1 METNPNKIDM
11 LHGGL
16 FWKLVIFALPLAAT
30 SILQHLF
37 NSADVA
43 VVGRFAGGNAL
54 AAVGANVANVGVF
67 VNFLVG
73 ASIGP
78 NVVVATLLG
87 SGRTEEVSDAIHTV
101 VAMAIAGGLVL
112 MGVGLVIA
120 RPLIEAIGT
129 PAEVVDMAVL
139 YFRIYMLGIPFITL
153 YDFGA
158 AILRS
163 IGDTKRPLCYM
174 IFSGILNVIL
184 NLLFVIVFHL
194 GVAGVAIAT
203 SVSNLASATLVLR
216 TLMHEEGPLQ
226 LRIGSIRLHKRYA
239 VRVLQIGVP
248 SGIQDA
254 VFSVSN
260 IFVQAGINSFGA
272 QAIAGAAAGLNF
284 EYFTYDICMAFAQAA
299 VTFYSQNLGAGDRVR
314 CTRVFR
320 LTLVQSIL
328 FTQLLALPF
337 TIWAR
342 QLAGLYT
349 TDPVAIDYAVQR
361 MYHVMSIEGLCSL
374 FDVPSGVLRSLGH
387 SISPSVITIM
397 GTVVFRILWIMTVFR
412 MVPTYTML
420 LDVYPVSWVLTG
432 AALFAMYF
440 YVRGKHW
447 KSA

>member
-16 FWKLVIFALPLAAT
+16 FWKLVVFALPLAAT

-87 SGRTEEVSDAIHTV
+87 SGRTEEVSDAIHTI
-101 VAMAIAGGLVL
+101 VAMAIVGGLLL
-112 MGVGLVIA
+112 MGIGLAIA

-129 PAEVVDMAVL
+129 PEEVVDMAVL
-139 YFRIYMLGIPFITL
+139 YFRIYMIGLPFITL

-174 IFSGILNVIL
+174 IFSGVLNLIL
-184 NLLFVIVFHL
+184 NLVFVIVFHL

-203 SVSNLASATLVLR
+203 SVSNIASASLVFR
-216 TLMHEEGPLQ
+216 TLMQEEGPLKLQ
-226 LRIGSIRLHKRYA
+226 IGRIRLHRRYA
-239 VRVLQIGVP
+239 LRVLQVGVP

-299 VTFYSQNLGAGDRVR
+299 VTFYSQNLGAGQRER

-320 LTLVQSIL
+320 LTLLQSIL
-328 FTQLLALPF
+328 FTQLMALPL

-361 MYHVMSIEGLCSL
+361 MYHVMAIEGLCSL

-387 SISPSVITIM
+387 AISPSVITIL

-412 MVPTYTML
+412 WRPTYTML
-420 LDVYPVSWVLTG
+420 LNVYPVSWVLTG

-440 YVRGKHW
+440 YVRRKHW
-447 KSA
+447 PAA

>member
-16 FWKLVIFALPLAAT
+16 FWKLVVFALPLAAT

-87 SGRTEEVSDAIHTV
+87 SGRTEEVSDAIHTI
-101 VAMAIAGGLVL
+101 VAMAIAGGLLL
-112 MGVGLVIA
+112 MGIGLAIA

-129 PAEVVDMAVL
+129 PEEVVDMAVL
-139 YFRIYMLGIPFITL
+139 YFRIYMIGLPFITL

-174 IFSGILNVIL
+174 IFSGVLNLIL
-184 NLLFVIVFHL
+184 NLVFVIVFHL

-203 SVSNLASATLVLR
+203 SVSNLASAILVFR
-216 TLMHEEGPLQ
+216 TLMQEEGPLKLQ
-226 LRIGSIRLHKRYA
+226 IGRIRLHRRYA
-239 VRVLQIGVP
+239 LRVLQVGVP

-299 VTFYSQNLGAGDRVR
+299 VTFYSQNLGAGQRER

-320 LTLVQSIL
+320 LTLLQSIL
-328 FTQLLALPF
+328 FTQLMALPL

-361 MYHVMSIEGLCSL
+361 MYHVMAIEGLCSL

-387 SISPSVITIM
+387 AISPSVITIL

-412 MVPTYTML
+412 WRPTYTML
-420 LDVYPVSWVLTG
+420 LNVYPVSWVLTG

-440 YVRGKHW
+440 YVRRKHW
-447 KSA
+447 PAA

>member
-16 FWKLVIFALPLAAT
+16 FWKLVVFALPLAAT

-87 SGRTEEVSDAIHTV
+87 SGRTEEVSDAIHTI
-101 VAMAIAGGLVL
+101 VAMAIVGGLLL
-112 MGVGLVIA
+112 MGIGLAIA

-129 PAEVVDMAVL
+129 PEEVVDMAVL
-139 YFRIYMLGIPFITL
+139 YFRIYMIGLPFITL

-174 IFSGILNVIL
+174 IFSGVLNLIL
-184 NLLFVIVFHL
+184 NLVFVIVFHL

-203 SVSNLASATLVLR
+203 SVSNLASASLVFR
-216 TLMHEEGPLQ
+216 TLMQEEGPLKLQ
-226 LRIGSIRLHKRYA
+226 IGRIRLHRRYA
-239 VRVLQIGVP
+239 LRVLQVGVP

-299 VTFYSQNLGAGDRVR
+299 VTFYSQNLGAGQRER

-320 LTLVQSIL
+320 LTLLQSIL
-328 FTQLLALPF
+328 FTQLMALPL

-361 MYHVMSIEGLCSL
+361 MYHVMAIEGLCSL

-387 SISPSVITIM
+387 AISPSVITIL

-412 MVPTYTML
+412 WRPTYTML
-420 LDVYPVSWVLTG
+420 LNVYPVSWVLTG

-440 YVRGKHW
+440 YVRRKHW
-447 KSA
+447 PAA

>member
-16 FWKLVIFALPLAAT
+16 FWKLVVFALPLAAT

-87 SGRTEEVSDAIHTV
+87 SGRTEEVSDAIHTI
-101 VAMAIAGGLVL
+101 VAMAIAGGLLL
-112 MGVGLVIA
+112 MGIGLAIA

-129 PAEVVDMAVL
+129 PEEVVDMAVL
-139 YFRIYMLGIPFITL
+139 YFRIYMIGLPFITL

-174 IFSGILNVIL
+174 IFSGVLNLIL
-184 NLLFVIVFHL
+184 NLVFVIVFHL

-203 SVSNLASATLVLR
+203 SVSNLASASLVFR
-216 TLMHEEGPLQ
+216 TLMHEEGPLKLQ
-226 LRIGSIRLHKRYA
+226 IGRIRLHRRYA
-239 VRVLQIGVP
+239 LRVLQVGVP

-299 VTFYSQNLGAGDRVR
+299 VTFYSQNLGAGLRER

-320 LTLVQSIL
+320 LTLLQSIL
-328 FTQLLALPF
+328 FTQLMALPL

-361 MYHVMSIEGLCSL
+361 MYHVMAIEGLCSL

-387 SISPSVITIM
+387 AISPSVITIL
-397 GTVVFRILWIMTVFR
+397 GTVVFRILWIVTVFR
-412 MVPTYTML
+412 WRPTYTML
-420 LDVYPVSWVLTG
+420 LDVYPVSWILTG
-432 AALFAMYF
+432 AALFMMYF
-440 YVRGKHW
+440 HVRRKHW
-447 KSA
+447 PAA

>member
-112 MGVGLVIA
+112 MGAGLVIA

-216 TLMHEEGPLQ
+216 TLICTTAYSLFYSIIPPPAVPILDDTLTACLLGGILTG
-226 LRIGSIRLHKRYA
+226 IGSGLVLTCGCSGGGLDIFGLCLSKRGRQFT
-239 VRVLQIGVP
+239 VGKISIG
-248 SGIQDA
+248 
-254 VFSVSN
+254 FN
-260 IFVQAGINSFGA
+260 
-272 QAIAGAAAGLNF
+272 
-284 EYFTYDICMAFAQAA
+284 
-299 VTFYSQNLGAGDRVR
+299 
-314 CTRVFR
+314 
-320 LTLVQSIL
+320 
-328 FTQLLALPF
+328 LALYG
-337 TIWAR
+337 ACA
-342 QLAGLYT
+342 L
-349 TDPVAIDYAVQR
+349 
-361 MYHVMSIEGLCSL
+361 L
-374 FDVPSGVLRSLGH
+374 F
-387 SISPSVITIM
+387 SPSVAIYSIIYNYFTAIALDRTHQQNVSVQAMIFTKKEEAELGEFIM
-397 GTVVFRILWIMTVFR
+397 DKLGRGVTWWTG
-412 MVPTYTML
+412 
-420 LDVYPVSWVLTG
+420 TG
-432 AALFAMYF
+432 AYTGEPVHVLFVCLSKYEIEELRRTVHAIDPHAF
-440 YVRGKHW
+440 LVVQEGVQIDGNFHRKLTN
-447 KSA
+447 